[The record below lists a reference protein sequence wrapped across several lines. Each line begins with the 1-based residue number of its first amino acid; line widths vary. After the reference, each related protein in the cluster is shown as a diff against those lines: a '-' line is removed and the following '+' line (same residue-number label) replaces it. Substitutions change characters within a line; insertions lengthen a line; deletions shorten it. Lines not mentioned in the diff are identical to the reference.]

1 MLKILKIKYC
11 GQIIDI
17 FDPVKTLIITFSI
30 LFSGLLFGQDT
41 TNVGAPNY
49 NDSLITIYGNV
60 VDTTKSI
67 SFYNVMV
74 INKTLGKGI
83 FGDYDGSFVLTI
95 KKSHQFAVSVV
106 GYKTQYFNFKNK
118 KYKKSYDLTVY
129 LDLNSF
135 VAKTVVVKPLK
146 TLAELKEERSAIAKR
161 ELPEITVG
169 SAIQSPITALYMTF
183 SKREKTKKRVAEM
196 EFKDQQ
202 RAVVKEILR
211 VYIHADILDLQ
222 AEEFDAFIT
231 FLNLNTAFLK
241 TATDYELIV
250 YIKYKY
256 EHFQKLNRDGF

>member
-1 MLKILKIKYC
+1 MLIILKIKYC

-17 FDPVKTLIITFSI
+17 FDLVKTVILILSI
-30 LFSGLLFGQDT
+30 FISTYLIGQDT
-41 TNVGAPNY
+41 TNTVTPNY
-49 NDSLITIYGNV
+49 NDSLITIYGKV

-83 FGDYDGSFVLTI
+83 FGDYDGTFVLTI
-95 KKSHQFAVSVV
+95 RKSHQFAVSVG

-118 KYKKSYDLTVY
+118 KYKERYDLTVY
-129 LDLNSF
+129 LDLITFTS
-135 VAKTVVVKPLK
+135 KPVVVKPLK
-146 TLAELKEERSAIAKR
+146 TLTELKEERSAIAKR

-183 SKREKTKKRVAEM
+183 SKREKTKKKVAEM

-211 VYIHADILDLQ
+211 IYIHADILDLKS
-222 AEEFDAFIT
+222 EEFDAFIT
-231 FLNLNTAFLK
+231 FLNLNTNFLK
-241 TATDYELIV
+241 TASDYELIV

-256 EHFQKLNRDGF
+256 EHFQRLNRDGF